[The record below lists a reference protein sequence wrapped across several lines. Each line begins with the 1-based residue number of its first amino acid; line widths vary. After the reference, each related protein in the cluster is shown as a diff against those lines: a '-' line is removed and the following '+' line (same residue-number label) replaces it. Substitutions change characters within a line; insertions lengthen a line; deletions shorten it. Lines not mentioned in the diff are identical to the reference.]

1 MFDIVYS
8 LIKELFDWLPMIG
21 VFVIVIGMIGGMVF
35 KR

>member
-8 LIKELFDWLPMIG
+8 LMKELFDWLPMIAL
-21 VFVIVIGMIGGMVF
+21 FAIIIGMIGGMVF